1 MRRVGVWGTSIKK
14 VADEAQLL
22 AFVQIVKTREPKVHI
37 TIFSQVGN
45 VLTEFLA
52 KEKCEVRTI
61 RTGNLIGVTAA
72 LAKADLLLFM
82 GEPFYEAP
90 IQTFGSLL
98 LFRIARLFGSL
109 YPNETCMIF

>member
-1 MRRVGVWGTSIKK
+1 MRRVGVWGTSLKK

-22 AFVQIVKTREPKVHI
+22 AFVQIVKTREPKVHN

-72 LAKADLLLFM
+72 LAKADLLLCM
-82 GEPFYEAP
+82 GEYM
-90 IQTFGSLL
+90 
-98 LFRIARLFGSL
+98 R
-109 YPNETCMIF
+109 M